1 MRARRG
7 RALANRLVGYG
18 AFVDRLLADGRLDAA
33 AAELQ
38 HMGGAIMGLPMGRV
52 FRQACAEW
60 LARVVR
66 LAEARNARRAWVARC
81 ATAKGRRIGPLRV
94 IS

>member
-1 MRARRG
+1 VSVRRG
-7 RALANRLVGYG
+7 KTLVNRLVGYG

-33 AAELQ
+33 VAELQ
-38 HMGGAIMGLPMGRV
+38 HMGGAIMGLPVGRV

-81 ATAKGRRIGPLRV
+81 ATANGRRIGPLRV